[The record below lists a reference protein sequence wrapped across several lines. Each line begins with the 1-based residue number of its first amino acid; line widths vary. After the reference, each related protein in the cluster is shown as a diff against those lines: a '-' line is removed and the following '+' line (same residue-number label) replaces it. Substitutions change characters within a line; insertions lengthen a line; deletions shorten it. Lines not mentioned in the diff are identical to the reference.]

1 MIQYI
6 REFALKNT
14 VRVIFELFTYWNWG
28 WGLELELVCKFE
40 QFCRPLAN
48 DIKVAIM
55 SLWPG
60 SVKSWSRFSGH
71 SAVTLWVDI
80 TLQTQC

>member
-1 MIQYI
+1 MPCNIGSWYVCLCSLNSGVFMIQYI

-28 WGLELELVCKFE
+28 LGLELELACKFV

-48 DIKVAIM
+48 DFQLANEV
-55 SLWPG
+55 
-60 SVKSWSRFSGH
+60 
-71 SAVTLWVDI
+71 
-80 TLQTQC
+80 